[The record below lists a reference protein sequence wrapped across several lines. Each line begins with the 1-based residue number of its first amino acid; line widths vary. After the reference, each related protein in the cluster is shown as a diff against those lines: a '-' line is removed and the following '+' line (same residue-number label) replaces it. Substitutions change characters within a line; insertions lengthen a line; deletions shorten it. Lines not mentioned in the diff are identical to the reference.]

1 MYQDGDKA
9 REQPMPEKAWF
20 KQVMQDSE
28 DAYLFISKDSMIED
42 VAGAIQNVLKVPRKE
57 LVGAALSDRD
67 ILRADFLK
75 SFIAESVKAPCSSD
89 KKNDA
94 YLDRRNQLRWKY
106 YEARDGNVVAK
117 VSRMN
122 THLEAEEAIVDQLAD
137 ALPMMITYVD
147 RNWCF
152 LFNNKA
158 YEEFIGLTREELYRK
173 PVSSVMTEESFK
185 KIVPR
190 FERALSGERVN
201 YEDRLTLADGRS
213 LHFNVSYIPYFIGD
227 EVGGFYAVINDVSEY
242 SAMINLLK
250 GIHNAVNRT
259 DIDTQEIISNL
270 LRDALDYLGQ
280 DIAIVSQVVGDQYTI
295 MWSESKEAAIE
306 PGTVFSL
313 GDTYCRLTLNH
324 DDVFHTID
332 AGNDI
337 RFSGHP
343 CYETFGLETYIG
355 APVRINGI
363 VWGTVNF
370 SSASHRVKPFSDIE
384 VELVRLIVG
393 AVEKVVTQFEYL
405 SQVKKERDEMAAL
418 ARKDQLTGL
427 PNRAYL
433 NEYVDMLVK
442 SPDVQYHG
450 ICLAVI
456 DIDHFKVIN
465 DTYGHDVGDKVIIWL
480 SELVTEVLRA
490 REGDFAARVGGE
502 EFVVMINNSSLEVAR
517 SVMER
522 VRSKVESTPI
532 PIEGVSPLFVTI
544 SSGVTQWQPTDT
556 YPHVF
561 KRADEALYE
570 AKHGGRNQVC
580 IKT

>member
-1 MYQDGDKA
+1 
-9 REQPMPEKAWF
+9 MPEKAWF
-20 KQVMQDSE
+20 QQVMKDLE
-28 DAYLFISKDSMIED
+28 DAYLLISRDGVIED
-42 VAGAIQNVLKVPRKE
+42 VVGAVNDILKVPGEK
-57 LVGAALSDRD
+57 LLGVALSDLE
-67 ILRADFLK
+67 ILRADFLRSYMSASNNNVLPSLPSGGK
-75 SFIAESVKAPCSSD
+75 EGV
-89 KKNDA
+89 
-94 YLDRRNQLRWKY
+94 YLDRKHHLRWKY
-106 YEARDGNVVAK
+106 YEAKDGNIVAK

-122 THLEAEEAIVDQLAD
+122 ATLEAEEAIVDQLAD
-137 ALPMMITYVD
+137 ALPMMIAYVD
-147 RNWCF
+147 RNGCF

-158 YEEFIGLTREELYRK
+158 YEEFIGLTRDELYRK
-173 PVSSVMTEESFK
+173 PVSSVMTEESFTRM
-185 KIVPR
+185 VPR
-190 FERALSGERVN
+190 FERALKGERVN

-213 LHFNVSYIPYFIGD
+213 LHFNVSYIPDFIGD

-250 GIHNAVNRT
+250 DIHTAVNRT
-259 DIDTQEIISNL
+259 DIGTQEIIGNL

-280 DIAIVSQVVGDQYTI
+280 DIAIVSRVAGDQYTI
-295 MWSESKEAAIE
+295 MWCESREERLE
-306 PGTVFSL
+306 PGTVFPL

-343 CYETFGLETYIG
+343 CYEAFGLETYIG
-355 APVRINGI
+355 APVRINGS

-384 VELVRLIVG
+384 VELLRLIVG
-393 AVEKVVTQFEYL
+393 AVEKIVTQFEYL
-405 SQVKKERDEMAAL
+405 SQVKQERDEMAAQ

-433 NEYVDMLVK
+433 NEYVDTLVK
-442 SPDVQYHG
+442 SPDVQHAG

-456 DIDHFKVIN
+456 DIDHFKTIN
-465 DTYGHDVGDKVIIWL
+465 DTYGHDIGDQVIIWL
-480 SELVTEVLRA
+480 SERVTEVLRA
-490 REGDFAARVGGE
+490 RAGDFAARVGGE

-522 VRSKVESTPI
+522 VRSKIESTPI
-532 PIEGVSPLFVTI
+532 PIEGASPLHITI
-544 SSGVTQWQPTDT
+544 SSGVSLWQPTDT
-556 YPHVF
+556 YPRVF